1 MNLHSLKNVSG
12 ARHRRKRLGRGHGS
26 GLGKTSGKG
35 HKGQMARSGHK
46 HKEGFEGGQMPF
58 FRLVPKRG
66 FKNPNRKIT
75 APVNLTFLESR
86 FEDGAE
92 VTLEMLL
99 ESGLVNGTFDRIKI
113 LGDGELTKKLTVT
126 AHAFSASAKEA
137 IEKAGGSCIVAG
149 KVESA
154 PSEEKTSEEK
164 TTGEPEP
171 IEEKGE

>member
-66 FKNPNRKIT
+66 FKNPNRKVT
-75 APVNLTFLESR
+75 APVNLGMLDRTFD
-86 FEDGAE
+86 DGAD
-92 VTLEMLL
+92 VTLEAMLDK
-99 ESGLVNGTFDRIKI
+99 GLVNGAFDRVKV
-113 LGDGELTKKLTVT
+113 LGDGELSKKLTVT

-137 IEKAGGSCIVAG
+137 IEKAGGSCVVPGVA
-149 KVESA
+149 A
-154 PSEEKTSEEK
+154 SEEAEVEDT
-164 TTGEPEP
+164 PAA
-171 IEEKGE
+171 EEKGE